1 MNRVPTMPAMHIRLL
16 CLLCWLLAT
25 PAAQAA
31 IDVLDR
37 MDITYGVDEST
48 IHIHL
53 NIPVSYK
60 LHAPERTGDLLRIF
74 VEPLPSPGSA
84 ADVLLGRESIQ
95 WSADSRIPLVDVTYE
110 GQGFGNT
117 TINLR
122 FQKEVEF
129 EIPNPADFRT
139 LDVIIKHPNTG
150 KHDIRDTRPR
160 IEANPRPDAEASP
173 RGQGVPATGATL
185 SFPYVVNLASSI
197 QPFILENLPRL
208 EEFKTYRLYTTL
220 FDKNGKTWH
229 RLRLGFFKS
238 SADANATMNKLIR
251 HYPHAWVAKVS
262 TNERMQSGE
271 TMLVGTSLT
280 AAAAGAADTD
290 ARVKPA
296 VTKAKPESQRN
307 LPPQQH
313 RSAAI
318 SAERLDA
325 LMEEARQ
332 KMTAEDYS
340 GAIRIYTK
348 VSLSAENRYSQDALE
363 FLGLARERKAQQAQ
377 AKLVYRKYL
386 ERYPD
391 GEGAERVRQRL
402 VALVTARKEPR
413 EKLRTPQARSSQQA
427 SGWNV
432 FGGLSQFYRRDESTT
447 GLDEDDEVTTV
458 TQSSL
463 DTNMDMTARRR
474 SDDYDIRARFTGG
487 YLHDFLDDGVNSD
500 TTVSSMYFDAQNTK
514 HELSMRLGRQ
524 SRSSGGVLGRFDGLL
539 LGFPLGKKFSVSAVG
554 GYPVESSTDSPET
567 DRYFYGLT
575 LAADGFAKGWDANIF
590 AIEQRMEGLTDRR
603 AIGGELRYFNP
614 SLSFFSLIDYDIH
627 YNELNI
633 GQFLGNWILPDKTT
647 INLTLDY
654 RNSPILTTR
663 NALTGQGVDSLDDLQ
678 DNFSDSEIFDLAR
691 DRTPTSK
698 LVTLGVSRPLHEKL
712 QISGDVTVTNL
723 SDTDESGDV
732 EATVGTGT
740 DYFYNLQL
748 IGSNLIKTG
757 DITILG
763 LRYADTDDRGI
774 TSLTFNMRY
783 PFNRKLRINP
793 RFRADYR
800 KNRDDDTDQMIYR
813 PSLRLSYQAMRKLR
827 LEAELGGEYS
837 DREIVDGSTKDRS
850 YYFNIGYRSDF

>member
-1 MNRVPTMPAMHIRLL
+1 
-16 CLLCWLLAT
+16 
-25 PAAQAA
+25 
-31 IDVLDR
+31 
-37 MDITYGVDEST
+37 
-48 IHIHL
+48 
-53 NIPVSYK
+53 
-60 LHAPERTGDLLRIF
+60 
-74 VEPLPSPGSA
+74 
-84 ADVLLGRESIQ
+84 VLLGHESIQ
-95 WSADSRIPLVDVTYE
+95 WSPDDRVPLLDVIYE

-129 EIPNPADFRT
+129 ELPKPVDFRT
-139 LDVIIKHPNTG
+139 FDVVIKHPKTG
-150 KHDIRDTRPR
+150 KPDITETRPR
-160 IEANPRPDAEASP
+160 TETIPRPDAEASP
-173 RGQGVPATGATL
+173 RDRGLPGTGETL
-185 SFPYVVNLASSI
+185 SFPYVINLASSI
-197 QPFILENLPRL
+197 QPFGPENLPKL
-208 EEFKTYRLYTTL
+208 EQFMTYRLYTPH
-220 FDKNGKTWH
+220 FDKDGKTWH

-238 SADANATMNKLIR
+238 SADATEVMNKLLD
-251 HYPHAWVAKVS
+251 HYPRAWVTRAS
-262 TNERMQSGE
+262 ANERMQSGE
-271 TMLVGTSLT
+271 TILVGIRPGADTGAT
-280 AAAAGAADTD
+280 GAAKTD
-290 ARVKPA
+290 AREGSPK
-296 VTKAKPESQRN
+296 TKAKPVSQRD
-307 LPPQQH
+307 LAPQQAGA
-313 RSAAI
+313 RAI
-318 SAERLDA
+318 PAERLSA
-325 LMEEARQ
+325 LMDDARE
-332 KMTAEDYS
+332 KMTAEDYA
-340 GAIRIYTK
+340 GAIRIYNK
-348 VSLSAENRYSQDALE
+348 VSQSAENQYSQDALE
-363 FLGLARERKAQQAQ
+363 FLGLARERKGQRAH
-377 AKLVYRKYL
+377 AKLVYEQYL
-386 ERYPD
+386 ENHPD

-402 VALVTARKEPR
+402 LALVTARKQPR
-413 EKLRTPQARSSQQA
+413 AKLQTPRARTSKQA
-427 SGWNV
+427 SVWNM

-447 GLDEDDEVTTV
+447 GIDEDDELTTV

-463 DTNMDMTARRR
+463 DTNMDITSRLRTGN
-474 SDDYDIRARFTGG
+474 YDVRARFTGG
-487 YLHDFLDDGVNSD
+487 YLHDFLDNGINSD
-500 TTVSSMYFDAQNTK
+500 TTVSSMYIDAQNKK

-590 AIEQRMEGLTDRR
+590 AIEQRMDGFTDRR

-633 GQFLGNWILPDKTT
+633 GQFLGNWIFPDKTT

-678 DNFSDSEIFDLAR
+678 DNFSDSEIRDLAR

-698 LVTLGVSRPLHEKL
+698 LATLGISRPMHEKL

-740 DYFYNLQL
+740 DYFYSLQL

-763 LRYADTDDRGI
+763 LRYTDTDDRGI

-783 PFNRKLRINP
+783 PFNRDLRINP
-793 RFRADYR
+793 KFRVDYR

-813 PSLRLSYQAMRKLR
+813 PSLRLTYQARRKLR
-827 LEAELGGEYS
+827 LEAEIGGEYS
-837 DREIVDGSTKDRS
+837 DREIIDGSQKDRS

>member
-1 MNRVPTMPAMHIRLL
+1 MNRMFTRYAMRIRLL
-16 CLLCWLLAT
+16 SLLYWLLAT

-31 IDVLDR
+31 IDVLDS
-37 MDITYGVDEST
+37 MDITHGADEST

-53 NIPVSYK
+53 NIPVSYR
-60 LHAPERTGDLLRIF
+60 LHVPEHSGDLLRIF

-95 WSADSRIPLVDVTYE
+95 WSADTRVPLFDVTYE

-122 FQKEVEF
+122 FQQEVEF
-129 EIPNPADFRT
+129 EIPKPADFRT
-139 LDVIIKHPNTG
+139 LDVVIKHPNTG
-150 KHDIRDTRPR
+150 KSGITDTRPR
-160 IEANPRPDAEASP
+160 TDTKPRPAAEASP
-173 RGQGVPATGATL
+173 RLQDIPATDETL

-197 QPFILENLPRL
+197 RPFSPESLPKLEQ
-208 EEFKTYRLYTTL
+208 FMSYRLYTTL
-220 FDKNGKTWH
+220 FEKDGKTWH

-238 SADANATMNKLIR
+238 NAAATAVMNNLVSN
-251 HYPHAWVAKVS
+251 YPHAWVAKAAV
-262 TNERMQSGE
+262 NERMQSGK
-271 TMLVGTSLT
+271 TMLVGTRHLAAT
-280 AAAAGAADTD
+280 AAAAETNTME
-290 ARVKPA
+290 RPEIIM
-296 VTKAKPESQRN
+296 AKSESQGD
-307 LPPQQH
+307 LPAQ
-313 RSAAI
+313 SAAAAAI
-318 SAERLDA
+318 PAERLSS

-332 KMTAEDYS
+332 MMTTEDYS

-348 VSLSAENRYSQDALE
+348 VSQSAENQYSPDALE
-363 FLGLARERKAQQAQ
+363 FMGLARERKAQLAQ
-377 AKLVYRKYL
+377 AKLVYKQYL

-402 VALVTARKEPR
+402 LALVTARKEPR
-413 EKLRTPQARSSQQA
+413 EKLQAPRARGSKQT

-463 DTNMDMTARRR
+463 DNNMDITARRR
-474 SDDYDIRARFTGG
+474 SDDYDIQTRFTGG

-500 TTVSSMYFDAQNTK
+500 TTVSSMYLDAQNRK

-539 LGFPLGKKFSVSAVG
+539 LGFPLGKKFSASAVG
-554 GYPVESSTDSPET
+554 GYPVESSRDNIET

-575 LAADGFAKGWDANIF
+575 LAADGFAVGWDANIF
-590 AIEQRMEGLTDRR
+590 AIEQRMEGMTDRR

-678 DNFSDSEIFDLAR
+678 DNFSDSEIRDLAR
-691 DRTPTSK
+691 DRTTNSK
-698 LVTLGVSRPLHEKL
+698 LATLGVSRPLHEKL
-712 QISGDVTVTNL
+712 QISGDITATNL
-723 SDTDESGDV
+723 SGTNESGGI
-732 EATVGTGT
+732 EATLGTGT

-748 IGSNLIKTG
+748 IGSNLLKTG

-763 LRYADTDDRGI
+763 LRYADTDDKEI

-783 PFNRKLRINP
+783 PFNGDLRVNP
-793 RFRADYR
+793 RLSANYR
-800 KNRDDDTDQMIYR
+800 KNLDDDTDQIIYR
-813 PSLRLSYQAMRKLR
+813 PSLRLDYQLRRRLR
-827 LEAELGGEYS
+827 LEAEIGGEYS

-850 YYFNIGYRSDF
+850 YFFSIGYRSDF

>member
-1 MNRVPTMPAMHIRLL
+1 MNRVTVIPGWHIRLL
-16 CLLCWLLAT
+16 CLLSWLLAT

-37 MDITYGVDEST
+37 MDITYGADEST

-53 NIPVSYK
+53 NIPVNYK
-60 LHAPERTGDLLRIF
+60 LHAPERSGDLLRIF
-74 VEPLPSPGSA
+74 VEPLSSPGSA

-95 WSADSRIPLVDVTYE
+95 WSADSQVPLFDVTYE
-110 GQGFGNT
+110 GQGLGNT

-129 EIPNPADFRT
+129 EIPNPTDLRT
-139 LDVIIKHPNTG
+139 LDIIIKHPNTG
-150 KHDIRDTRPR
+150 KHDINGKRPR
-160 IEANPRPDAEASP
+160 IEAKPRD
-173 RGQGVPATGATL
+173 QDVPATGATL
-185 SFPYVVNLASSI
+185 SFPYVVNLASSK
-197 QPFILENLPRL
+197 QPFTPENLPRL
-208 EEFKTYRLYTTL
+208 EELRTYRLYTTL
-220 FDKNGKTWH
+220 FDKNGKMWH

-238 SADANATMNKLIR
+238 NADATAVMNKLAS
-251 HYPHAWVAKVS
+251 HYPYAWVAKAS
-262 TNERMQSGE
+262 SNERMQSGK
-271 TMLVGTSLT
+271 TMLVGSRLVAGT
-280 AAAAGAADTD
+280 AGAAES
-290 ARVKPA
+290 RERNA

-307 LPPQQH
+307 IPPQQH

-318 SAERLDA
+318 PAERLDA

-332 KMTAEDYS
+332 KMMAEDYS
-340 GAIRIYTK
+340 RAIRIYTK

-391 GEGAERVRQRL
+391 GEGAVRVRQRL
-402 VALVTARKEPR
+402 AALVTARKEPR
-413 EKLRTPQARSSQQA
+413 EKLRTPVARSSQP
-427 SGWNV
+427 STDWDV
-432 FGGLSQFYRRDESTT
+432 FGGFSQYYRRDESTT
-447 GLDEDDEVTTV
+447 GLDEDDEETTV

-463 DTNMDMTARRR
+463 DTNMDITARRR
-474 SDDYDIRARFTGG
+474 SDDYDIQARFTSG
-487 YLHDFLDDGVNSD
+487 YLHDFLDDGVSSE
-500 TTVSSMYFDAQNTK
+500 TTVSSMYFDAQNRR

-539 LGFPLGKKFSVSAVG
+539 LGFPLGKKFSASAVG
-554 GYPVESSTDSPET
+554 GYPVESSKDNVET

-590 AIEQRMEGLTDRR
+590 ALEQRMEGFTDRR

-614 SLSFFSLIDYDIH
+614 GLSFFSLVDYDIH

-633 GQFLGNWILPDKTT
+633 WQFLGNWILPDKTT

-663 NALTGQGVDSLDDLQ
+663 NALNGQRVDSLNDLQ
-678 DNFSDSEIFDLAR
+678 NDFSNSQIYDLAR
-691 DRTPTSK
+691 DRTATSK
-698 LVTLGVSRPLHEKL
+698 LATLGVSRPLHEKL

-748 IGSNLIKTG
+748 IGSNLITIG

-763 LRYADTDDRGI
+763 LRYADTNDTGI

-783 PFNRKLRINP
+783 PFTRDLRINP
-793 RFRADYR
+793 RFRVDYR

-813 PSLRLSYQAMRKLR
+813 PSLRMSYQARRKLR
-827 LEAELGGEYS
+827 LEAEIGGEYS

-850 YYFNIGYRSDF
+850 YFFNIGYRSDF

>member
-1 MNRVPTMPAMHIRLL
+1 MNRVPAMPGWHIRLL
-16 CLLCWLLAT
+16 YFLCWLLAT
-25 PAAQAA
+25 QTAHAA
-31 IDVLDR
+31 IDVLDSL
-37 MDITYGVDEST
+37 DITHGVDESI

-60 LHAPERTGDLLRIF
+60 LHVPEHSGDLLRIF
-74 VEPLPSPGSA
+74 IEPLPSPGSA

-95 WSADSRIPLVDVTYE
+95 WSADKRVPLVDVTYE
-110 GQGFGNT
+110 GGGFGNT

-122 FQKEVEF
+122 FQKEVKF
-129 EIPNPADFRT
+129 EIPKPADFRT
-139 LDVIIKHPNTG
+139 LDVIIKHPNPGKPDTG
-150 KHDIRDTRPR
+150 DTRPR
-160 IEANPRPDAEASP
+160 SEEISRPDDEESP
-173 RGQGVPATGATL
+173 LDQGIPETGVIL
-185 SFPYVVNLASSI
+185 SFPYVINLASSI
-197 QPFILENLPRL
+197 QPFSSGNLPRL
-208 EEFKTYRLYTTL
+208 EQFTTYRLYTTL
-220 FDKNGKTWH
+220 FEKDGKPWH

-238 SADANATMNKLIR
+238 STEATTVMNEMSS
-251 HYPHAWVAKVS
+251 HYPYAWVAEAAV
-262 TNERMQSGE
+262 NERMQSGE
-271 TMLVGTSLT
+271 TMLVGNRLE
-280 AAAAGAADTD
+280 AGTTRAAD
-290 ARVKPA
+290 ARERPA

-318 SAERLDA
+318 PAERLDA

-363 FLGLARERKAQQAQ
+363 FLGLARERKTQMAQ

-391 GEGAERVRQRL
+391 GEGADRVRQRL
-402 VALVTARKEPR
+402 LALITVRKQPR
-413 EKLRTPQARSSQQA
+413 EKLRTPQSRSSQKTA
-427 SGWNV
+427 DWNV

-447 GLDEDDEVTTV
+447 GIDEDDEVTTV

-463 DTNMDMTARRR
+463 DTNMDITARRR
-474 SDDYDIRARFTGG
+474 SDDHEIRTRFTGG
-487 YLHDFLDDGVNSD
+487 YLHDFLDDGVSSE
-500 TTVSSMYFDAQNTK
+500 TTVSSMYLDAQNRN

-539 LGFPLGKKFSVSAVG
+539 LGFPLGRKFSVSAVA
-554 GYPVESSTDSPET
+554 GYPVESSKDNLET

-575 LAADGFAKGWDANIF
+575 LASDGFAKGWDANIF
-590 AIEQRMEGLTDRR
+590 AIEQRMEGFTDRR

-614 SLSFFSLIDYDIH
+614 SLSFFSLVDYDIH

-663 NALTGQGVDSLDDLQ
+663 NALTGQGVDSLNDLQ
-678 DNFSDSEIFDLAR
+678 DNFSDSEIYDLAR
-691 DRTPTSK
+691 DRTTTSK
-698 LVTLGVSRPLHEKL
+698 LATLGVSRPLHEKL
-712 QISGDVTVTNL
+712 QISADITVTNL

-740 DYFYNLQL
+740 DYFYNMQL
-748 IGSNLIKTG
+748 IGSNLITTG
-757 DITILG
+757 DITIFG
-763 LRYADTDDRGI
+763 LRYADTDDTDI
-774 TSLTFNMRY
+774 TSLSFNMRY
-783 PFNRKLRINP
+783 PFTRDLRINP
-793 RFRADYR
+793 RFRVDYR

-813 PSLRLSYQAMRKLR
+813 PSLRMSYQAKRKLR
-827 LEAELGGEYS
+827 LEAEIGGEYS

-850 YYFNIGYRSDF
+850 YFFNIGYRSDF

>member
-1 MNRVPTMPAMHIRLL
+1 MFTMYARHIRLL
-16 CLLCWLLAT
+16 CFLWWLLAI
-25 PAAQAA
+25 PAAHAA

-37 MDITYGVDEST
+37 MDITHGVDEST
-48 IHIHL
+48 IHIYL

-60 LHAPERTGDLLRIF
+60 LHVPEHSGDLLRIF
-74 VEPLPSPGSA
+74 VEPLPTPGSA

-95 WSADSRIPLVDVTYE
+95 WSADSRVPLFDVTYE

-129 EIPNPADFRT
+129 EIPKPADFRT
-139 LDVIIKHPNTG
+139 LDVVIKHPKTG
-150 KHDIRDTRPR
+150 KPDITDTGPR
-160 IEANPRPDAEASP
+160 IEAKSRPDADVSP
-173 RGQGVPATGATL
+173 RDKGLPETGETL

-197 QPFILENLPRL
+197 RPFSPENLPEL
-208 EEFKTYRLYTTL
+208 EQFMTYRLYTTIIEK
-220 FDKNGKTWH
+220 DGKTWN

-238 SADANATMNKLIR
+238 SADATAVMNKLLD
-251 HYPHAWVAKVS
+251 HYPHAWVAEAS
-262 TNERMQSGE
+262 ANERMQSGE
-271 TMLVGTSLT
+271 TMPVDTRHV
-280 AAAAGAADTD
+280 AGATGAAKTD
-290 ARVKPA
+290 AGEIPA
-296 VTKAKPESQRN
+296 ITKAKPPSQRD
-307 LPPQQH
+307 LSPQQ
-313 RSAAI
+313 AGAPAI
-318 SAERLDA
+318 PAERLGA
-325 LMEEARQ
+325 LMEDARQ

-348 VSLSAENRYSQDALE
+348 VSQSAENQYSQDALE
-363 FLGLARERKAQQAQ
+363 FMGLARERKGQLAQ
-377 AKLVYRKYL
+377 AKRVYKQYL

-391 GEGAERVRQRL
+391 GEGADRVRQRL
-402 VALVTARKEPR
+402 LALITVRKQPPD
-413 EKLRTPQARSSQQA
+413 KLRTPQARTGKQTSEWA
-427 SGWNV
+427 M

-447 GLDEDDEVTTV
+447 GLDEDDEITTV
-458 TQSSL
+458 SQSSA
-463 DTNMDMTARRR
+463 DSNMDITGRLRGG
-474 SDDYDIRARFTGG
+474 DYDLRTRFTGG
-487 YLHDFLDDGVNSD
+487 YLHDFLDNGVNSD
-500 TTVSSMYFDAQNTK
+500 TTVSSMYFDAQNRK

-539 LGFPLGKKFSVSAVG
+539 LGFPLGKKFSVRAVG
-554 GYPVESSTDSPET
+554 GYPVQSSKDSFES

-575 LAADGFAKGWDANIF
+575 LEANGFAKGWDANIF
-590 AIEQRMEGLTDRR
+590 AIEQRVEGITDRR
-603 AIGGELRYFNP
+603 AIGGELRYFDP

-663 NALTGQGVDSLDDLQ
+663 NALTGQGIDSLDDLQ
-678 DNFSDSEIFDLAR
+678 DNFSDSEIYDLAR
-691 DRTPTSK
+691 DRTATSK
-698 LVTLGVSRPLHEKL
+698 LATLGISRPINEKL

-723 SDTDESGDV
+723 SDTDESGGI

-748 IGSNLIKTG
+748 IGSNLITTG

-763 LRYADTDDRGI
+763 LRYADTEDQGI

-783 PFNRKLRINP
+783 PFFNRDLRINP
-793 RFRADYR
+793 RFRFDYR
-800 KNRDDDTDQMIYR
+800 KNRDDDTNQKIYR
-813 PSLRLSYQAMRKLR
+813 PSLRLTYQAKRKLR
-827 LEAELGGEYS
+827 LEAEIGGEYS

-850 YYFNIGYRSDF
+850 YFFSLGYRADF

>member
-1 MNRVPTMPAMHIRLL
+1 MPGKHIRLL

-25 PAAQAA
+25 PAAQAS

-37 MDITYGVDEST
+37 IDITYGVAEST

-53 NIPVSYK
+53 NIPLSYR

-74 VEPLPSPGSA
+74 VEPLPSPGTA

-95 WSADSRIPLVDVTYE
+95 WSADSRIPLFDVTYE

-122 FQKEVEF
+122 FEKDVEF
-129 EIPNPADFRT
+129 EIPNPADFRI

-150 KHDIRDTRPR
+150 KPDLGDTRPR
-160 IEANPRPDAEASP
+160 SKAPPRPDAEALP
-173 RGQGVPATGATL
+173 RDHGVPETGATL
-185 SFPYVVNLASSI
+185 SFPYAINLASSR
-197 QPFILENLPRL
+197 QPFIPENLPRL

-229 RLRLGFFKS
+229 RLRLGFFESNIK
-238 SADANATMNKLIR
+238 ATAVMNKLTS
-251 HYPHAWVAKVS
+251 HYPHAWVAEVS
-262 TNERMQSGE
+262 SNERMQSGE
-271 TMLVGTSLT
+271 TMLVGSRLV
-280 AAAAGAADTD
+280 AGIAGAAD
-290 ARVKPA
+290 AREKPA
-296 VTKAKPESQRN
+296 VTKATPERQRDV
-307 LPPQQH
+307 PPQQH

-318 SAERLDA
+318 PAERLDA

-340 GAIRIYTK
+340 RAIRIYTK

-363 FLGLARERKAQQAQ
+363 FLGLARERKAQLAQ

-402 VALVTARKEPR
+402 LALITVRKQPR
-413 EKLRTPQARSSQQA
+413 EKLRTPQARGSQQTA
-427 SGWNV
+427 DWSM

-447 GLDEDDEVTTV
+447 GLDEDDEITTV

-474 SDDYDIRARFTGG
+474 SDNLDIRTRFTGG
-487 YLHDFLDDGVNSD
+487 YLHDFLDDGVSSE
-500 TTVSSMYFDAQNTK
+500 TTVSSLYFDAQNK
-514 HELSMRLGRQ
+514 NHRLSMRLGRQ

-539 LGFPLGKKFSVSAVG
+539 LGFPLGKKFSVSGVA
-554 GYPVESSTDSPET
+554 GYPVESSRDNVET

-575 LAADGFAKGWDANIF
+575 LAADGFARGWDANIF
-590 AIEQRMEGLTDRR
+590 AIEQRLEGFTDRR
-603 AIGGELRYFNP
+603 AIGGELRYFDPN
-614 SLSFFSLIDYDIH
+614 LSFFSLVDYDIH

-663 NALTGQGVDSLDDLQ
+663 NALTGQGVDSLNALQ
-678 DNFSDSEIFDLAR
+678 DNFSDSEIYDLAR
-691 DRTPTSK
+691 DRTTTSK
-698 LVTLGVSRPLHEKL
+698 LATLGVSRPLHEKL

-723 SDTDESGDV
+723 SDTDESGGV

-748 IGSNLIKTG
+748 IGSNLITTG

-763 LRYADTDDRGI
+763 LRYADTDDTGI
-774 TSLTFNMRY
+774 TSMTFNIRY
-783 PFNRKLRINP
+783 PFNRDLRINP
-793 RFRADYR
+793 RFRVDYR
-800 KNRDDDTDQMIYR
+800 KNRDDNTDQIIYR
-813 PSLRLSYQAMRKLR
+813 PALRTSYQVRRKLR
-827 LEAELGGEYS
+827 LEAEIGGEYS

-850 YYFNIGYRSDF
+850 YFFSVGYRSDF

>member
-1 MNRVPTMPAMHIRLL
+1 MW
-16 CLLCWLLAT
+16 CLLAI
-25 PAAQAA
+25 PAAHAA

-37 MDITYGVDEST
+37 MDITHGVDEST
-48 IHIHL
+48 IHIYL

-60 LHAPERTGDLLRIF
+60 LHVPEHSGDLLRIY
-74 VEPLPSPGSA
+74 VEPLPSPGAA
-84 ADVLLGRESIQ
+84 ADVLLGSESIQ
-95 WSADSRIPLVDVTYE
+95 WSADNRVPLFDVTYE

-129 EIPNPADFRT
+129 EIPKPADFRT
-139 LDVIIKHPNTG
+139 LDVVIKHPTTG
-150 KHDIRDTRPR
+150 KADMTDSRPR
-160 IEANPRPDAEASP
+160 VEEKIRIDAEVLSREQDLP
-173 RGQGVPATGATL
+173 GRGETL

-197 QPFILENLPRL
+197 QPFSPENLPKL
-208 EEFKTYRLYTTL
+208 EQFNTYRLYSTII
-220 FDKNGKTWH
+220 DKDGKTWN

-238 SADANATMNKLIR
+238 SADATAVMNKLMD
-251 HYPHAWVAKVS
+251 HYPHAWVAKAS
-262 TNERMQSGE
+262 ANERMQSGE
-271 TMLVGTSLT
+271 TMLVGTRHV
-280 AAAAGAADTD
+280 AGATEAAETD
-290 ARVKPA
+290 AGEIPDI
-296 VTKAKPESQRN
+296 TKAKPPSQRD
-307 LPPQQH
+307 LPPQQAGA
-313 RSAAI
+313 AAI
-318 SAERLDA
+318 PAERLGA
-325 LMEEARQ
+325 LMEDARQ

-348 VSLSAENRYSQDALE
+348 VSQSAENQYSQDALE
-363 FLGLARERKAQQAQ
+363 FMGLARERKAQLAQ
-377 AKLVYRKYL
+377 AKRVYKQYL

-402 VALVTARKEPR
+402 LALITVRKQPP
-413 EKLRTPQARSSQQA
+413 EKLRTPQAHTRKQEA
-427 SGWNV
+427 SDWV
-432 FGGLSQFYRRDESTT
+432 MFGGLSQFYRRDESTT
-447 GLDEDDEVTTV
+447 GIDEDDELTTI

-463 DTNMDMTARRR
+463 DTNMDITSRLRTG
-474 SDDYDIRARFTGG
+474 DYDVRARVTGG

-500 TTVSSMYFDAQNTK
+500 TTVSSMYFDAQNRK

-554 GYPVESSTDSPET
+554 GYPVESSSDNLET

-590 AIEQRMEGLTDRR
+590 AIEQRLEGITDRR
-603 AIGGELRYFNP
+603 AIGGELRYFDP

-633 GQFLGNWILPDKTT
+633 GQFLGNWILTDKTT

-678 DNFSDSEIFDLAR
+678 DNFSDSEIRDLAR
-691 DRTPTSK
+691 DRTTTSK
-698 LVTLGVSRPLHEKL
+698 LATLGVSRPMHEKL

-723 SDTDESGDV
+723 SDTDESGGV

-763 LRYADTDDRGI
+763 LRYADTDDKGI

-783 PFNRKLRINP
+783 PFNRDLRINP
-793 RFRADYR
+793 RFRVDYR
-800 KNRDDDTDQMIYR
+800 KNRDDDTDQIIYR
-813 PSLRLSYQAMRKLR
+813 PSLRLTYQARRKLR
-827 LEAELGGEYS
+827 LEAEIGGEYS
-837 DREIVDGSTKDRS
+837 DREIIDGSTKDRS
-850 YYFNIGYRSDF
+850 YFFNIGYRADF

>member
-1 MNRVPTMPAMHIRLL
+1 MKNMFTMHVRHVRLL
-16 CLLCWLLAT
+16 CLLCWLFST
-25 PAAQAA
+25 PAAHAA
-31 IDVLDR
+31 IDVLDSV
-37 MDITYGVDEST
+37 DITHGVDEST

-53 NIPVSYK
+53 NIPVNYK
-60 LHAPERTGDLLRIF
+60 LHVPEHSGDLLRIY
-74 VEPLPSPGSA
+74 VEPLPTPGSA
-84 ADVLLGRESIQ
+84 ANVLLGHESIQ
-95 WSADSRIPLVDVTYE
+95 WSADARVPLLDVIYE

-122 FQKEVEF
+122 FQKDVEF
-129 EIPNPADFRT
+129 EIPKPTDFRT
-139 LDVIIKHPNTG
+139 FDVVIKHPKTG
-150 KHDIRDTRPR
+150 KPDITDTRPR
-160 IEANPRPDAEASP
+160 TETKTRPDAEASP
-173 RGQGVPATGATL
+173 RDRGLSETDNTL
-185 SFPYVVNLASSI
+185 AFPYVVNLASSI
-197 QPFILENLPRL
+197 HPFSPEDLPKLEQ
-208 EEFKTYRLYTTL
+208 FMTYRLYTTL
-220 FDKNGKTWH
+220 IDKDGKTWN
-229 RLRLGFFKS
+229 RLRLGFFKN
-238 SADANATMNKLIR
+238 SADATVVMNKLMD
-251 HYPHAWVAKVS
+251 HYPHAWVTKAPA
-262 TNERMQSGE
+262 NERMQSSE
-271 TMLVGTSLT
+271 AILVGIRPDADS
-280 AAAAGAADTD
+280 AGVAETD
-290 ARVKPA
+290 DSARSSK
-296 VTKAKPESQRN
+296 TKAKSISQRD
-307 LPPQQH
+307 LASKQAGA
-313 RSAAI
+313 RVV
-318 SAERLDA
+318 SAERLSA
-325 LMEEARQ
+325 LMDDARQ

-340 GAIRIYTK
+340 GAIQIYTK
-348 VSLSAENRYSQDALE
+348 VSQSAENQYSQDALE
-363 FLGLARERKAQQAQ
+363 FLGLARERKGQRAH
-377 AKLVYRKYL
+377 AKMVYEQYL
-386 ERYPD
+386 EHYPD

-402 VALVTARKEPR
+402 LALVTARKQPR
-413 EKLRTPQARSSQQA
+413 EKLQTPQARTSKQA
-427 SGWNV
+427 SVWNM

-447 GLDEDDEVTTV
+447 GIDEDDELTTV

-463 DTNMDMTARRR
+463 DTNMDITSRLRTG
-474 SDDYDIRARFTGG
+474 DYDVRARFTGG

-500 TTVSSMYFDAQNTK
+500 TTVSSMYIDAQNKK

-554 GYPVESSTDSPET
+554 GYPVESSTDNPET

-590 AIEQRMEGLTDRR
+590 AIEQRMDGFTDRR

-633 GQFLGNWILPDKTT
+633 GQFLGNWIFPDKTT

-678 DNFSDSEIFDLAR
+678 DNFPDSEIRDLAR

-698 LVTLGVSRPLHEKL
+698 LATLGISRPMHEKL

-740 DYFYNLQL
+740 DYFYSLQL

-757 DITILG
+757 DITIFG

-783 PFNRKLRINP
+783 PFNRDLRINP
-793 RFRADYR
+793 KFRVDYR

-813 PSLRLSYQAMRKLR
+813 PSLRLTYQAMRKLR
-827 LEAELGGEYS
+827 LEAEIGGEYS
-837 DREIVDGSTKDRS
+837 DREIIDGSQKDRS